1 MGLLPLHDSAKKTA
15 KVIIKSHQ
23 SEALDW
29 WILDTLTTE
38 RRLALKTKAL
48 DDGDMPGPLFLFPSP
63 RGPRFKQ
70 PKLYS
75 IWQENKEPA
84 LAKFTSLKKKKK
96 TTCNP

>member
-1 MGLLPLHDSAKKTA
+1 
-15 KVIIKSHQ
+15 
-23 SEALDW
+23 
-29 WILDTLTTE
+29 
-38 RRLALKTKAL
+38 
-48 DDGDMPGPLFLFPSP
+48 MPGPLFLFPSP

-96 TTCNP
+96 PLAIPKPGLPYLILNSLETHSEKE